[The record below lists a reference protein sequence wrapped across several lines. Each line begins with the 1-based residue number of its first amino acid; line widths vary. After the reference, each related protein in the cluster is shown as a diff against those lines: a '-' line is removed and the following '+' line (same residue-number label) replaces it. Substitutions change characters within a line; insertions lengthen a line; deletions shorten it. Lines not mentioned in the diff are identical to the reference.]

1 MERKVIG
8 KTDMRKIHIIRAE
21 NWGFSMMEVGCANA
35 EYEFRLKGG
44 DFDCLKSWIGPFGL

>member
-44 DFDCLKSWIGPFGL
+44 DFDC